1 MKNNTAKDY
10 VYKTLKELSYA
21 INWDT
26 FNLTRE
32 QQSFLDNK
40 LAEFKRTLD
49 AAYLA
54 NAGE

>member
-21 INWDT
+21 INWDS
-26 FNLTRE
+26 FNLTRD

-40 LAEFKRTLD
+40 LAEFKKILD
-49 AAYLA
+49 EAYFA
-54 NAGE
+54 NLGE